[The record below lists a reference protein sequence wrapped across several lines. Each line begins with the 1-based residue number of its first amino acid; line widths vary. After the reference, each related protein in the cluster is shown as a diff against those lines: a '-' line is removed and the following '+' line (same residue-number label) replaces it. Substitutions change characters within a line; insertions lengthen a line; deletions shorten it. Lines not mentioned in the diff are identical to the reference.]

1 MIPDG
6 VNRVCFS
13 FKDSVVAFLPYVP
26 NEKPRDEL
34 PKFIED
40 GILIRVIMPILD
52 GISNIALLT
61 ISSSA

>member
-13 FKDSVVAFLPYVP
+13 FKYSAVVFLPYVP
-26 NEKPRDEL
+26 NENPMDEL
-34 PKFIED
+34 LKFVED
-40 GILIRVIMPILD
+40 GILIRVIMPVLD
-52 GISNIALLT
+52 GVSNIALST